1 MATST
6 LSHEH
11 ARRERLKES
20 GMSEA
25 TATAIA
31 DALTSLRNE
40 ITADITAR
48 INWAVVLMMV
58 GFAALGIII
67 AVTNGDSGPDIH
79 NIYTTPVPLATAV
92 AEILPGR

>member
-1 MATST
+1 
-6 LSHEH
+6 
-11 ARRERLKES
+11 
-20 GMSEA
+20 MSEA

-40 ITADITAR
+40 IAAEITAR
-48 INWAVVLMMV
+48 IDTKFNWAVVLMMV